1 MRGDCHA
8 GGRRTRP
15 LTQGFVTMPMTFSLV
30 RSWLLS
36 VFLCVAAFMPA
47 HAQSSS
53 QGSRAEHI
61 LGAGDTIRITVF
73 QNADL
78 TLETRITELGEISFP
93 LIGTVKLAG
102 LSVTGAQEHI
112 AKRLQTGKFVNNP
125 QVNIA
130 LMQVRS
136 AQVSVLGQVSRP
148 GRYPIEAANTKLSEI
163 IAVAGGVLP
172 AGADIISL
180 SGTRDGKP
188 VKLDINLPAILQAGR
203 TDLDIA
209 VANGDILFVDRAP
222 TFYIYGE
229 VQRPGN
235 QRLEPGMTVMQALA
249 LSGGLTQRGTERG
262 MRIHR
267 RDAQGVVRILEL
279 KMNDPVQRD
288 DVIYVKESVF

>member
-1 MRGDCHA
+1 
-8 GGRRTRP
+8 
-15 LTQGFVTMPMTFSLV
+15 MPMTLSLV

-36 VFLCVAAFMPA
+36 VFLCVSAFLPV
-47 HAQSSS
+47 HAQS
-53 QGSRAEHI
+53 QGGTPSSRAEHI

-112 AKRLQTGKFVNNP
+112 AKRLQTGKFVINP
-125 QVNIA
+125 QVNIQ
-130 LMQVRS
+130 LIQVRS
-136 AQVSVLGQVSRP
+136 AQVSVLGQVTRP
-148 GRYPIEAANTKLSEI
+148 GRYPIEAANTKVSEI

-172 AGADIISL
+172 AGADVISL

-203 TDLDIA
+203 TDLDIT